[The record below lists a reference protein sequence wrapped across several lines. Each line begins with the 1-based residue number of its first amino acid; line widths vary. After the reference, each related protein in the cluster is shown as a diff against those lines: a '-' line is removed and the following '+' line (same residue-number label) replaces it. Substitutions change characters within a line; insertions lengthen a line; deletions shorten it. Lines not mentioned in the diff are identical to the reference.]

1 MTPQQIDAM
10 SVWQYFAMVAAA
22 SDDASKLSEAE
33 ANDLWDY
40 VSDGERG

>member
-10 SVWQYFAMVAAA
+10 SMWQYFAMVAAA
-22 SDDASKLSEAE
+22 SEDAGKLTEAE
-33 ANDLWDY
+33 ASDLWEY

>member
-10 SVWQYFAMVAAA
+10 SMWQYFAMVAAA

-33 ANDLWDY
+33 ANELWEY
-40 VSDGERG
+40 LNDGERG